1 YLVEFYD
8 AETGEP
14 LSDEA
19 DYSHSYYIDLVVRHI
34 AGIQPREG
42 GFVFSPARIGV
53 DSFALKGVK
62 LRGHTLDVEF
72 SARAGYVLKADG
84 AEKARLAPGR
94 YDGGFITL
102 EAGD

>member
-1 YLVEFYD
+1 
-8 AETGEP
+8 
-14 LSDEA
+14 SDEA

-34 AGIQPREG
+34 AGIQPREDG
-42 GFVFSPARIGV
+42 LDFRPVNAGLE
-53 DSFALKGVK
+53 SFALKGIK

-72 SARAGYVLKADG
+72 SARAGYVLKVDG